1 MFSPLKPVSLPY
13 LPPSPPSFSSLLLL
27 PPSPPFLSLSLCLSV
42 SLSSQT
48 VDGHLQ
54 FRYHLGSGEAVVQQN
69 TEIVND
75 GQFHSVS
82 VRRTEQSAELV
93 VDGRYIN
100 RTTSPGEETT
110 LDIRPGA
117 IYLGAAVDSQGS
129 TSEGFIGCIQGAK
142 LDRKDL
148 PIGGESADFVSTVT
162 SGVEFGCQELTESP
176 QPAGY
181 VYGALAA
188 ALFALFLMSTLFVII
203 CVITRRVY
211 EKRKKHTFHTNR
223 RGGTSTSIESAGW
236 HPSTFK
242 PSVSLPHG
250 MYRSTPQMGDTEQE
264 HFERVNIHNLTNGVH
279 SFPPGSSSPSVPAT
293 PAFTET
299 SFTFT
304 GNNSAI
310 TPTHRAANPQQENPR
325 RVRNPAFPKQSTSN
339 VRDENAR
346 VHHTRSP
353 SGAPSML
360 TDKSEQDDV
369 EVAKYLRKR
378 IREVNHELEDRDYDE
393 MIPYKDEGQF
403 EPLGS
408 IGSLYDILAEADG
421 EHSVLGSPRKQISP
435 TRPSPFT
442 RSPPKHRSP
451 HKVRPPPT
459 EPPPPK
465 LRSSHKLQPPPTEP
479 PPPYQNLSVYNQPM
493 SGLAPV
499 HSRDHSKSS
508 IDEPHR
514 GDYNRKLDR
523 LFEHFH
529 TMTTDFS
536 SELYQDHDIVQK
548 RLI

>member
-1 MFSPLKPVSLPY
+1 MMFSPL
-13 LPPSPPSFSSLLLL
+13 SPTSLLLL
-27 PPSPPFLSLSLCLSV
+27 PPSLPPSSLCPSV

-69 TEIVND
+69 TEILND
-75 GQFHSVS
+75 GQFHSAS
-82 VRRTEQSAELV
+82 VRRTEQFAELV

-110 LDIRPGA
+110 LDIHPGA

-148 PIGGESADFVSTVT
+148 PIGGESADFVSTVS
-162 SGVEFGCQELTESP
+162 SGVEFGCQELRENP

-211 EKRKKHTFHTNR
+211 EKRKKHTFSINR
-223 RGGTSTSIESAGW
+223 RGGTSTESARW
-236 HPSTFK
+236 HPSSFK

-250 MYRSTPQMGDTEQE
+250 VYRSTPQMGDTELE
-264 HFERVNIHNLTNGVH
+264 HFERVNIHNLTNGVQ

-310 TPTHRAANPQQENPR
+310 TPTHRAANAQQENPR

-378 IREVNHELEDRDYDE
+378 IREVNHEIEERDYDE

-421 EHSVLGSPRKQISP
+421 EHSVLGSPHKQISP

-442 RSPPKHRSP
+442 RSPPKLRSP
-451 HKVRPPPT
+451 HK
-459 EPPPPK
+459 
-465 LRSSHKLQPPPTEP
+465 LRPPPTEP

-508 IDEPHR
+508 TDEPHR

-536 SELYQDHDIVQK
+536 SELYQDHDIVEK

>member
-1 MFSPLKPVSLPY
+1 MCISVNDTFPTQT
-13 LPPSPPSFSSLLLL
+13 
-27 PPSPPFLSLSLCLSV
+27 SV
-42 SLSSQT
+42 SLSSLHPSPLFLSSSFSLCSSFPLPSQT

-69 TEIVND
+69 TEVLND
-75 GQFHSVS
+75 GRFHSAS
-82 VRRTEQSAELV
+82 VRRTERSAELV
-93 VDGRYIN
+93 VDDRYIN

-110 LDIRPGA
+110 LDISSGA

-129 TSEGFIGCIQGAK
+129 TSEGFTGCIQGAK

-148 PIGGESADFVSTVT
+148 PIGGENADFVSTV
-162 SGVEFGCQELTESP
+162 SPGVEFGCQELTESP

-181 VYGALAA
+181 VYGILAT
-188 ALFALFLMSTLFVII
+188 ALFVLLLMSTLFVII
-203 CVITRRVY
+203 CVISRRVY
-211 EKRKKHTFHTNR
+211 EKRKRHTFHINR
-223 RGGTSTSIESAGW
+223 RRDTGIDSAGW
-236 HPSTFK
+236 RPSTFK

-250 MYRSTPQMGDTEQE
+250 VYRSTPQMGDTEQE
-264 HFERVNIHNLTNGVH
+264 HFERLNIHNLTNGGH

-293 PAFTET
+293 PAFTDLET

-310 TPTHRAANPQQENPR
+310 TPTHRAANTQQENAL

-339 VRDENAR
+339 VREE

-353 SGAPSML
+353 SGAPSVL

-378 IREVNHELEDRDYDE
+378 IREVNHEIEERDYDE

-408 IGSLYDILAEADG
+408 IGSLYDILAEADQ

-435 TRPSPFT
+435 TRPSLFT
-442 RSPPKHRSP
+442 RSPPKL
-451 HKVRPPPT
+451 RP
-459 EPPPPK
+459 
-465 LRSSHKLQPPPTEP
+465 SYSQP
-479 PPPYQNLSVYNQPM
+479 PPPYQSNLSLYNQPM

-499 HSRDHSKSS
+499 HSRDQSKSS
-508 IDEPHR
+508 TDEPHR

-536 SELYQDHDIVQK
+536 SELYHQDHDIVEK